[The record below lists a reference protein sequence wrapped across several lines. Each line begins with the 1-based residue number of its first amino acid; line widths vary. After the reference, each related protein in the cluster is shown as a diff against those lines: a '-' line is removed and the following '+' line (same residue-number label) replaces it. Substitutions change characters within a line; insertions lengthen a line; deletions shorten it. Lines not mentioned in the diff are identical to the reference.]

1 MVSMIFG
8 LSNIDETMRNHE
20 KPWEMRNP
28 NFFFSH
34 LTWGS
39 RPTRFFGANSQVKGT
54 ELELMVPDGCQPG
67 EVLSLYLPREGA
79 ADFSLHQNEDINV
92 YINNYIYIIIYI
104 YVYVCI
110 QFYINMC
117 YMRMLVCLPRSASW
131 FYRCFVW
138 PFRCA
143 EGQIL
148 EFELVKMQGESCLP
162 RLGHWRST

>member
-1 MVSMIFG
+1 
-8 LSNIDETMRNHE
+8 MRNE
-20 KPWEMRNP
+20 KSQ
-28 NFFFSH
+28 FFFSH

-104 YVYVCI
+104 CICMYTVLYKYVLHAYVGL
-110 QFYINMC
+110 F
-117 YMRMLVCLPRSASW
+117 
-131 FYRCFVW
+131 
-138 PFRCA
+138 
-143 EGQIL
+143 
-148 EFELVKMQGESCLP
+148 
-162 RLGHWRST
+162 T